1 MAGAF
6 VAADLARIKNTALL
20 AIGLRAEP
28 AANFWTVLF
37 FTRGNVVAYNINE
50 VVDFDS
56 LTCVA
61 HAMAVDKGW
70 WEGERSA
77 VECWVNFHAEL
88 SEAWEEYRCGRM
100 ATWYADSANVL
111 RSGGIPK
118 PEGFWVEIADLM
130 IRIADYAGGCRDIWP
145 IYTPRPGDSISGRDC
160 ENVAMVISE
169 LHNLIA
175 DGAFTILVE
184 TVLKVAEFHKVDL
197 WSIIREKLRYNAT
210 RPHRHG
216 GKRA

>member
-1 MAGAF
+1 VAGVF

-20 AIGLRAEP
+20 AIGREAEP
-28 AANFWTVLF
+28 AANFWAVSF
-37 FTRGNVVAYNINE
+37 FSKGHRVAYKIDE

-88 SEAWEEYRCGRM
+88 SEALEEYRCGRM
-100 ATWYADSANVL
+100 ATWYAADAASVL
-111 RSGGIPK
+111 RSGGVPK
-118 PEGFWVEIADLM
+118 PEGFWVEVADLM
-130 IRIADYAGGCRDIWP
+130 IRIADYVGSRRFNASRFSEVDYDDAKWNEIP
-145 IYTPRPGDSISGRDC
+145 S
-160 ENVAMVISE
+160 VIFL
-169 LHNLIA
+169 LHWHVSA
-175 DGAFTILVE
+175 
-184 TVLKVAEFHKVDL
+184 AEFRVVVEACEKFAAAHKVDL
-197 WSIIREKLRYNAT
+197 YAIIREKLRYNAT

>member
-1 MAGAF
+1 M
-6 VAADLARIKNTALL
+6 
-20 AIGLRAEP
+20 
-28 AANFWTVLF
+28 
-37 FTRGNVVAYNINE
+37 VAYKIDE

-100 ATWYADSANVL
+100 ATWYAADAATVL
-111 RSGGIPK
+111 RSGGVPK

-130 IRIADYAGGCRDIWP
+130 IRIADYVGSRRFRVPGGCFLGTEKDLE
-145 IYTPRPGDSISGRDC
+145 SIPAVVSG
-160 ENVAMVISE
+160 
-169 LHNLIA
+169 LHYEI
-175 DGAFTILVE
+175 GACGFLT
-184 TVLKVAEFHKVDL
+184 AVD
-197 WSIIREKLRYNAT
+197 T
-210 RPHRHG
+210 C
-216 GKRA
+216 

>member
-1 MAGAF
+1 MAYKI
-6 VAADLARIKNTALL
+6 D
-20 AIGLRAEP
+20 
-28 AANFWTVLF
+28 
-37 FTRGNVVAYNINE
+37 E
-50 VVDFDS
+50 VTDFDS

-100 ATWYADSANVL
+100 EAWYASDAASVL
-111 RSGGIPK
+111 RSGGVPK

-130 IRIADYAGGCRDIWP
+130 IRIADYVGSRRFSVNAMTDIDYQDTKWNE
-145 IYTPRPGDSISGRDC
+145 IHSVLFLLHWEISATDFLDASDAC
-160 ENVAMVISE
+160 EKFA
-169 LHNLIA
+169 A
-175 DGAFTILVE
+175 AFN
-184 TVLKVAEFHKVDL
+184 VDL

-210 RPHRHG
+210 RPYRHG

>member
-1 MAGAF
+1 MAY
-6 VAADLARIKNTALL
+6 K
-20 AIGLRAEP
+20 
-28 AANFWTVLF
+28 
-37 FTRGNVVAYNINE
+37 INE
-50 VVDFDS
+50 VTDFDS

-100 ATWYADSANVL
+100 ATWYASDAAIVL
-111 RSGGIPK
+111 RSGGVPK
-118 PEGFWVEIADLM
+118 PEGFWVEIGDLL

-145 IYTPRPGDSISGRDC
+145 VYTPRPGDWISGRDC
-160 ENVAMVISE
+160 ENIAIVIYE

-175 DGAFTILVE
+175 DGAFTTLVE

>member
-1 MAGAF
+1 M
-6 VAADLARIKNTALL
+6 
-20 AIGLRAEP
+20 
-28 AANFWTVLF
+28 
-37 FTRGNVVAYNINE
+37 AYNIDE

-70 WEGERSA
+70 WEGDRSA

-100 ATWYADSANVL
+100 ATWYADSASVL
-111 RSGGIPK
+111 RSGGVPK
-118 PEGFWVEIADLM
+118 PEGFWVEIGDLL
-130 IRIADYAGGCRDIWP
+130 IRIADYVGSRRLDVGADIDYEGAEW
-145 IYTPRPGDSISGRDC
+145 
-160 ENVAMVISE
+160 
-169 LHNLIA
+169 
-175 DGAFTILVE
+175 GAFDEQWEAIPRVVASMHRELAMNYFMDV
-184 TVLKVAEFHKVDL
+184 VDVCGMFAEFHKVDL